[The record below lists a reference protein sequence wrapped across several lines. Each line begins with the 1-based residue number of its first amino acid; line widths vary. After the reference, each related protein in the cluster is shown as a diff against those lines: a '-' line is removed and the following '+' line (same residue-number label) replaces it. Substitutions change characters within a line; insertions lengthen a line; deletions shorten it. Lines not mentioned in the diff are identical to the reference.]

1 MTAVR
6 RLRRVPA
13 GLALVA
19 AVRRLRRVPAGL
31 ALVAAARRP
40 RAAPSGR
47 AGRRTARALAGAALV
62 LAGVL
67 APVGVGPESLGG
79 PGDAA
84 VLAQNVN
91 PPDAIVR
98 GNLVNSCP
106 SGYTVRDTN
115 GNRRIDPDD
124 RECEQEVD
132 ACPRSPV
139 TQLHMEASVSDT
151 GNPRQ
156 WDYHGT
162 AIRRY
167 PHFCEERILEESEP
181 NAYKDCAARTGYV
194 VMIHEMEVRYNAGDP
209 VLDGDGNPVLDGNGD
224 AVIRNDPVYWR
235 MCRLLTTPRCPPGL
249 NRVDSASCKVVTR
262 RTWTCRTGY
271 LPRNE
276 FNRCYQPPPTRPAG
290 ASHPACGPGAPD
302 LVAADC
308 EEYVGD
314 DYALDPAQQLC
325 GEYKTGKGRTK
336 LKDNTLSGSSA
347 AYWCEFRLSHLKAVC
362 QGPGNPRPG
371 ECAPTVARCLKRA
384 TAAGGCHTVAATI
397 RCEKLQADYASASD
411 RADRVEKDAA
421 ANDAAKEAAK
431 KAKGD
436 AADNARKHG
445 CEPVAE
451 CVVLPFASGSGPSD
465 PSDCLGFHG
474 PAPSPDNSFDYLQPG
489 ACSAGVPAGRLTWKS
504 GHESG
509 LVIVGAPVVLRVE
522 DVPSQLAPRH
532 RAIVRERV
540 NIYGHRSVY
549 RVEIETKQYLRY
561 GDRDDDPGDDP
572 HGDDLFIRV
581 WPEMDPSRQYGE
593 VREVMELGRGRECL
607 IEGRPRFKVTIR
619 ELRADVV
626 ADRTTMRNLF
636 GDGPADRWDEWWAD
650 LSPAEQQHY
659 ESVSPSAALSE
670 EVDCHSG
677 EDYWCR
683 WEPPRPGYFAA
694 VADGTWRM
702 EEMSL
707 FRAWPP
713 KGFSDPRAQPLLTYL
728 QSPDPDNVAELHSK
742 GLKWAHLG
750 LQQAQNNPYIW
761 TQAYTD
767 RDNEWLY
774 TEDAGQ
780 QYRCPATDLRI
791 AKCNVRRTV
800 RADSHSP
807 PIGIEVH
814 EIRVGSRTSN
824 R

>member
-1 MTAVR
+1 MTAAR
-6 RLRRVPA
+6 RLRC
-13 GLALVA
+13 
-19 AVRRLRRVPAGL
+19 VPAGL

-115 GNRRIDPDD
+115 GNGRIDPDD

-132 ACPRSPV
+132 ACPRSLV

-181 NAYKDCAARTGYV
+181 NAYNDCAARTGYV

-224 AVIRNDPVYWR
+224 AVIHNGPSVYWQ
-235 MCRLLTTPRCPPGL
+235 MCRLLTTPRCPAGL

-262 RTWTCRTGY
+262 RTWTCPTGY

-314 DYALDPAQQLC
+314 DYALDPAQQPC
-325 GEYKTGKGRTK
+325 DKYKTGKQSKTG
-336 LKDNTLSGSSA
+336 LKDNTLSGPSA

-362 QGPGNPRPG
+362 QGPGNPPPG

-397 RCEKLQADYASASD
+397 RCEKLQADYASARD
-411 RADRVEKDAA
+411 RADRVEKDPAA
-421 ANDAAKEAAK
+421 ADAAK
-431 KAKGD
+431 KAARTDQKKK
-436 AADNARKHG
+436 ADKAREEG

-451 CVVLPFASGSGPSD
+451 CVVLPFASGSGS
-465 PSDCLGFHG
+465 SECLGFHDE
-474 PAPSPDNSFDYLQPG
+474 PDTSTDHLFDNLPRLG
-489 ACSAGVPAGRLTWKS
+489 DCSAGTPTGRLTWTS

-509 LVIVGAPVVLRVE
+509 LAIVGAPVVLRVE

-532 RAIVRERV
+532 RAIVRKKPD
-540 NIYGHRSVY
+540 IYGRRYVIY

-561 GDRDDDPGDDP
+561 GDGDDDPDDDP

-581 WPEMDPSRQYGE
+581 WPEMDLNSEYGSVSE
-593 VREVMELGRGRECL
+593 FVESARGRECL
-607 IEGRPRFKVTIR
+607 IEGRPRFKLTIR
-619 ELRADVV
+619 ELRADVA

-670 EVDCHSG
+670 EVDCHS
-677 EDYWCR
+677 EDIYWCR

-702 EEMSL
+702 AEMSF

-713 KGFSDPRAQPLLTYL
+713 PVGVVPDTLGGELLTYL
-728 QSPDPDNVAELHSK
+728 QSPDPDNVAELQKK
-742 GLKWAHLG
+742 GLDWADLG
-750 LQQAQNNPYIW
+750 LQQGQNNPYIW

-767 RDNEWLY
+767 RDDEWLY
-774 TEDAGQ
+774 TKDAGQ

-791 AKCNVRRTV
+791 ANCGVRRTV